1 MGLHDKAD
9 EPTRRLSGGQQKR
22 VATARTL
29 AQRPQLVLADE
40 FLSELDEDNI
50 DVVVRAVLDY
60 LEESNAAMILIE
72 HNIERAVE
80 ISHRTFSVREG
91 RLTEL
96 SDLRSEQE

>member
-1 MGLHDKAD
+1 M
-9 EPTRRLSGGQQKR
+9 
-22 VATARTL
+22 ATARTL
-29 AQRPQLVLADE
+29 AQQPQLLLADE

-50 DVVVRAVLDY
+50 DVVVRAVINY

-91 RLTEL
+91 KLTEL
-96 SDLRSEQE
+96 SDFGSEQE